1 MCNLYRMTH
10 TRAEVAKLFNVADA
24 GAAGNEPALVYPG
37 HPALVVGKS
46 EVRSMHWG
54 FPLSLKGAKGQRLK
68 PRPVNNT
75 RSDHLASP
83 FWKGSFAQR
92 RCLIPLDAY
101 AEAEGAKGHKT
112 RTWIG
117 MPGGG
122 LFACA
127 GLWRMS
133 EEWGACF
140 SMMITEP
147 CMAVAEIHHR
157 MPVIL
162 SPADYGGW
170 LEGPPDEALA
180 LCRPW
185 EGLLEVTRTSEPWS
199 GIA

>member
-10 TRAEVAKLFNVADA
+10 GRAEVAKLFGVKDA
-24 GAAGNEPALVYPG
+24 GVPGNEPALVYPG
-37 HPALVVGKS
+37 HPALVVEGGG
-46 EVRSMHWG
+46 VRSMHWG
-54 FPLSLKGAKGQRLK
+54 FPLSLRGAKGQRLK

-75 RSDHLASP
+75 RSDHLSSP
-83 FWKGSFAQR
+83 FWRGSFASR
-92 RCLIPLDAY
+92 RCLIPLDGY
-101 AEAEGAKGHKT
+101 AEAQGEKGRKT

-117 MPGGG
+117 MPDGG

-127 GLWRMS
+127 GLWRAS
-133 EEWGACF
+133 DEWGDCF

-162 SPADYGGW
+162 APEDCRVW
-170 LEGPPDEALA
+170 LEGGPAEALA

-185 EGLLEVTRTSEPWS
+185 QGSLAVTPTSEAWS
-199 GIA
+199 GTA